1 MSERA
6 PDDCAAILAS
16 ISAYLDG
23 DLDAAA
29 CANIEAHAVTCA
41 SCAPTIEGL
50 RRTIGLCHDAG
61 AVPLPDAVRRRAR
74 ASIQQL
80 LDADARARGGQP

>member
-1 MSERA
+1 MTEPA
-6 PDDCAAILAS
+6 PGDCAVILAS

-23 DLDAAA
+23 DLDAAG

-41 SCAPTIEGL
+41 TCAPTIEGL

-61 AVPLPDAVRRRAR
+61 AVPLPEAVRQRAR

-80 LDADARARGGQP
+80 LDADARTRPR

>member
-1 MSERA
+1 MTRRT
-6 PDDCAAILAS
+6 PDECAAVLAS

-29 CANIEAHAVTCA
+29 CASIEAHAVTCA
-41 SCAPTIEGL
+41 TCAPTIEGL

-61 AVPLPDAVRRRAR
+61 AVPLPDVVRQRAR

-80 LDADARARGGQP
+80 LDADLRTRGKWK